1 MDKNDASGLRFFRQ
15 MKSEIRGS
23 ADYLLVGIDVAKD
36 RHDAFFGS
44 SLGLSNA
51 SEWCLPNL
59 VHLLI

>member
-1 MDKNDASGLRFFRQ
+1 MDKNDDSRLRFFRQ

-44 SLGLSNA
+44 SRERPS
-51 SEWCLPNL
+51 
-59 VHLLI
+59 